1 MDLMTMFQTKRIEPQ
16 KNNILSTLSEYKRME
31 FEERAAIMEYDG
43 GLSKTEAERRALE
56 IILERREYYE
66 KT

>member
-1 MDLMTMFQTKRIEPQ
+1 MFQTKRIEPQ

-56 IILERREYYE
+56 IILDWR
-66 KT
+66 